1 MIDRICLQSYL
12 LGFKIWVP
20 CWHGQQNRAFAALMF
35 KINRAGMPQDL
46 VLRVAV
52 AIRTIVVASGHPD
65 KLLTEKK
72 DEPLQNRC
80 CTLVVCVFFFKDH
93 MVPRIAML

>member
-20 CWHGQQNRAFAALMF
+20 CWHGQQNRAFAAL
-35 KINRAGMPQDL
+35 KINGAGMPQE
-46 VLRVAV
+46 VLRVV

-80 CTLVVCVFFFKDH
+80 CTLVVCVFF
-93 MVPRIAML
+93 

>member
-52 AIRTIVVASGHPD
+52 AIRTIVVASGHP
-65 KLLTEKK
+65 EIHV
-72 DEPLQNRC
+72 NWM
-80 CTLVVCVFFFKDH
+80 TLDGATGPKGDVSFRFCIPTNF
-93 MVPRIAML
+93 

>member
-35 KINRAGMPQDL
+35 KINGAGMPQDL
-46 VLRVAV
+46 VVRVAV
-52 AIRTIVVASGHPD
+52 TIRTVVVASGHPEMDDSGWCYRAKGGCVIQILHSD
-65 KLLTEKK
+65 KLLTV
-72 DEPLQNRC
+72 
-80 CTLVVCVFFFKDH
+80 TG
-93 MVPRIAML
+93 